1 MLLLKGAAQVV
12 TPPASDSPLTGDMMG
27 RVELHTRSD
36 VAIRNGRIVEVGRK
50 LDYPDA
56 EVIDA
61 RGKVVVPGF
70 VDPHTHLVWA
80 GSREHELEWKLQG
93 RSYQDILADGG
104 GILRTVKETRAASE
118 EELREESLHRL
129 RNATRYGTTT
139 IEIKSGYGLQRDDE
153 LKQLRVARW
162 LGEQG
167 LAEVVSTF
175 MGAHAFPP
183 DSSRSEYI
191 EQIEEMLPEVAE
203 LAEYCDVFC
212 EEGAFTTNESRRL
225 LEAAREA
232 GMGLRIHADEFGDTG
247 GGALG
252 AELKVAS
259 ADHLSG
265 SSMAT
270 IEALRD
276 AGVTGILLPGTP
288 LALLESKFASA
299 RKMVAAELPLALATD
314 CNPNCY
320 TESMQLVMQLAVFRM
335 KLTPGEALTAAT
347 LNGALALGRSNR
359 GAIAP
364 GWRADLLVCNVPDYR
379 HLTYHFG
386 INHVETVIIGGR
398 IANA

>member
-1 MLLLKGAAQVV
+1 MLLLKGAAQVAS
-12 TPPASDSPLTGDMMG
+12 PPASDSPLAGDAMG
-27 RVELHTRSD
+27 RIELHTRSD

-56 EVIDA
+56 ETIDA

-104 GILRTVKETRAASE
+104 GILRTVRETRAADE
-118 EELREESLHRL
+118 EELREQSLKRL
-129 RNATRYGTTT
+129 RNATRTGTTT
-139 IEIKSGYGLQRDDE
+139 IEVKSGYGLQREEE

-175 MGAHAFPP
+175 MGAHALP
-183 DSSRSEYI
+183 DDTSRAEYL
-191 EQIEEMLPEVAE
+191 EQLEQMLPDAAE

-212 EEGAFTTNESRRL
+212 EEGAFTVDESRRL

-232 GMGLRIHADEFGDTG
+232 GMGLRIHADEFGDSG
-247 GGALG
+247 GGTLG
-252 AELKVAS
+252 AELSVAS
-259 ADHLSG
+259 ADHLTG
-265 SSMAT
+265 STMDT

-276 AGVTGILLPGTP
+276 AGTTGILMPGT
-288 LALLESKFASA
+288 
-299 RKMVAAELPLALATD
+299 PLALATD

-320 TESMQLVMQLAVFRM
+320 TESMQMVMQLAVFRM
-335 KLTPGEALTAAT
+335 GLMPAEALTAAT

-364 GWRADLLVCNVPDYR
+364 GWRADLLVCDVPDYR

-398 IANA
+398 VVNA